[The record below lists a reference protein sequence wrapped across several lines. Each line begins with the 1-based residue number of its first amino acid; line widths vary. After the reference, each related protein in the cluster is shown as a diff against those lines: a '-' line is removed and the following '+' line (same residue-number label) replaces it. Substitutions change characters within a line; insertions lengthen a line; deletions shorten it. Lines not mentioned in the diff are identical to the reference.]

1 MRRTEAPFVL
11 FAFLK
16 WFVNI
21 SGMEINELKKMLKKS
36 TAVLILENGEPSI
49 VVVDYKTYKEL
60 LGDEEDSGPKESGLE
75 VPPAL
80 AGINRQSDEM
90 ELLGRINKDILA
102 LKEQIEEEEKELD
115 I

>member
-1 MRRTEAPFVL
+1 
-11 FAFLK
+11 
-16 WFVNI
+16 
-21 SGMEINELKKMLKKS
+21 MEINELKKMLKKS

-60 LGDEEDSGPKESGLE
+60 LGDVEDSDSKESSLPT
-75 VPPAL
+75 PPAL

-102 LKEQIEEEEKELD
+102 LKEQIEEEEKELSID
-115 I
+115 